1 MISIF
6 IRPRKKRFMR
16 ISAPAMMTLSARV
29 RYLGKQPAS
38 GTSGYPVGS
47 DAVARTTVNDMAN
60 IPGPAEKDPAEG
72 SREAVDRELNRS
84 GKSRTPTEASR
95 PPQTNPGDAAP
106 AGTAGT
112 GEAVCPKCQGSGR
125 RGGAPCSNC
134 GGSGKVIQAI
144 GGA

>member
-72 SREAVDRELNRS
+72 SREAVDRELNRR
-84 GKSRTPTEASR
+84 KRIREMLLRLER
-95 PPQTNPGDAAP
+95 PGP
-106 AGTAGT
+106 
-112 GEAVCPKCQGSGR
+112 GR
-125 RGGAPCSNC
+125 RCAQSARAVVAAAAHLVRTAAEAAKSSRRSAGRNSPAS
-134 GGSGKVIQAI
+134 
-144 GGA
+144 